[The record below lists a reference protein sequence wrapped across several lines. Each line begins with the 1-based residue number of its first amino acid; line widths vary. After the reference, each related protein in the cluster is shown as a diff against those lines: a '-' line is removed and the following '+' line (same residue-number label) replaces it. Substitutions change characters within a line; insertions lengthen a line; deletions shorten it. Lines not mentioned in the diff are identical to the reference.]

1 MKEQWKIFFH
11 KLKTAGLLGFSRF
24 PPPPPVL
31 LSLSFF
37 IYFSLMFDILVA
49 NVTFSILSF
58 PVRPSR
64 ESLNFCEVLLFYLKT
79 LCPQLFL
86 MLDIIRWPRGQESSA
101 NAGDLGLIPGS
112 LRSPGEGSGNPLQY
126 SCLGN
131 PTDRRAWWTTV
142 HWAAKESDMT

>member
-1 MKEQWKIFFH
+1 MKEQWNIFSH
-11 KLKTAGLLGFSRF
+11 KLNTAELLGFSLS

-49 NVTFSILSF
+49 NVTFFILSF
-58 PVRPSR
+58 PMRPSG

-79 LCPQLFL
+79 LCPQLSL
-86 MLDIIRWPRGQESSA
+86 MLDIIRWPRGRESSA

-112 LRSPGEGSGNPLQY
+112 WKSPGEGSGNPLQY

-131 PTDRRAWWTTV
+131 LMDRIAWRATV